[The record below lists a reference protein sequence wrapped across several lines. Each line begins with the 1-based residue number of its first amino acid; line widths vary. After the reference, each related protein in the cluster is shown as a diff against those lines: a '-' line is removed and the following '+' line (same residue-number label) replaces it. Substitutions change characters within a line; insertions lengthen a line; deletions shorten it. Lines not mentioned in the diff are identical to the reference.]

1 MVHIFGHIFLS
12 KDGPI
17 IYQLY
22 HFIREKIIFLI
33 CFKTAKL
40 VFFFNFRSIFLCC
53 EFSRILYSMKPDRE
67 IFNYRHAFLW
77 LWQGFSTKHYATT
90 CKLRSF
96 RAVLVRPDLGA
107 LETLCHVNFF
117 TRYCLVGT
125 VKFSSIS
132 KTTCRRLS
140 R

>member
-1 MVHIFGHIFLS
+1 MEKKCPVRFQKGIIKAAKSLSNPLWCTFLVIFFFLKMDPS
-12 KDGPI
+12 FINYI
-17 IYQLY
+17 IL
-22 HFIREKIIFLI
+22 FEKKSFFLI

-90 CKLRSF
+90 SVHWKHFVTSTFLLDT
-96 RAVLVRPDLGA
+96 VL
-107 LETLCHVNFF
+107 LEQ
-117 TRYCLVGT
+117 
-125 VKFSSIS
+125 
-132 KTTCRRLS
+132 
-140 R
+140 